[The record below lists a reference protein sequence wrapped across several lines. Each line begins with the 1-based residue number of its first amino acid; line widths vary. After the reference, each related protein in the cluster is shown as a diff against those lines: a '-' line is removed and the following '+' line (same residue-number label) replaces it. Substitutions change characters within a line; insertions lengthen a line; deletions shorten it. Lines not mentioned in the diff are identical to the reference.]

1 MRKFR
6 IGLQALGTLSGL
18 KPELVVV
25 IGTPDRVPLPKQ
37 GKLDRMR
44 EIAGLAQGI
53 GGGATPILMMVAIF
67 GVFYVLLILP
77 QQRRQKKW
85 QAMLSQVKPGDKV
98 VTSGGLTGAVMSVK
112 DDAVVLRVPPDNI
125 KLEVSRSS
133 IVTLTTTEDAKS

>member
-1 MRKFR
+1 M
-6 IGLQALGTLSGL
+6 T
-18 KPELVVV
+18 
-25 IGTPDRVPLPKQ
+25 
-37 GKLDRMR
+37 
-44 EIAGLAQGI
+44 EIVLLAQGI

-125 KLEVSRSS
+125 KLEVARSS